1 MVLVLVLCQGLTGDT
16 FQFIFVPFLYFVL
29 NPHSSLLKGRTL
41 LLLLLLLFFD
51 ALEQKVKMKRILS
64 VWHLGESVAGGG
76 ETKRQRETVEG
87 GEGGGDG
94 WGGGGSC
101 GVWLY
106 RLVEVAALV
115 VGCRRVRGRG
125 QGGRLVLRFDA
136 LGVRLFGGQLVPVL
150 SLGGEGGGGGRV
162 GRQQVEGARHY
173 WS

>member
-41 LLLLLLLFFD
+41 LLLLLFFFD

-87 GEGGGDG
+87 GEG
-94 WGGGGSC
+94 
-101 GVWLY
+101 
-106 RLVEVAALV
+106 
-115 VGCRRVRGRG
+115 
-125 QGGRLVLRFDA
+125 
-136 LGVRLFGGQLVPVL
+136 
-150 SLGGEGGGGGRV
+150 EGGGGGWGRV
-162 GRQQVEGARHY
+162 VCGCTD
-173 WS
+173 

>member
-16 FQFIFVPFLYFVL
+16 FQFIFVL
-29 NPHSSLLKGRTL
+29 NPHSSLLKGWTL
-41 LLLLLLLFFD
+41 LLLLLFD

-76 ETKRQRETVEG
+76 GETKRQRETVEG
-87 GEGGGDG
+87 GERGGGG
-94 WGGGGSC
+94 WGGSC

-106 RLVEVAALV
+106 RLVEAAALV
-115 VGCRRVRGRG
+115 VGCRRVRGRDR
-125 QGGRLVLRFDA
+125 GGCLVLRFDA
-136 LGVRLFGGQLVPVL
+136 LAVRLFGGQLVPVL
-150 SLGGEGGGGGRV
+150 SLGGEGGGGGGV

>member
-1 MVLVLVLCQGLTGDT
+1 
-16 FQFIFVPFLYFVL
+16 
-29 NPHSSLLKGRTL
+29 
-41 LLLLLLLFFD
+41 
-51 ALEQKVKMKRILS
+51 MKRILS
-64 VWHLGESVAGGG
+64 VWHLRESVAGGG

-94 WGGGGSC
+94 WGGGSC

-125 QGGRLVLRFDA
+125 RGGRLVLRFDA

-150 SLGGEGGGGGRV
+150 SLGGEGGGGGGV